1 MKLMNSSL
9 LTAFSGV
16 IAMPFSHLVKNLPGD
31 IAHIA
36 VDKAE
41 GHYLALKRDGTI
53 SYSSPMISNIVL
65 LASAPNFRL
74 AKPNPVIP
82 GWNTIVG
89 YVNNQWGGGSRNIDT
104 SPAAVCITDDVV
116 ELSYPGNPV
125 CQTYATSTEGSLVDT
140 DGQVQIAVQQGF
152 NSDTWYT
159 FSSASTVGV
168 SGTLS
173 VEIGIPE
180 IAGVTAELSASTDI
194 TDESSFITLA
204 PAYRTEQLRCF
215 L

>member
-1 MKLMNSSL
+1 MEYHCRY
-9 LTAFSGV
+9 A
-16 IAMPFSHLVKNLPGD
+16 
-31 IAHIA
+31 
-36 VDKAE
+36 
-41 GHYLALKRDGTI
+41 
-53 SYSSPMISNIVL
+53 
-65 LASAPNFRL
+65 
-74 AKPNPVIP
+74 
-82 GWNTIVG
+82 
-89 YVNNQWGGGSRNIDT
+89 NNQWGGGSRNVDT
-104 SPAAVCITDDVV
+104 SPAAVRSGLCDRTHNLTFRSYINSPAQVCITDDVV

-125 CQTYATSTEGSLVDT
+125 CQTHATSTEGSLVDT

-159 FSSASTVGV
+159 FSSALTVGV